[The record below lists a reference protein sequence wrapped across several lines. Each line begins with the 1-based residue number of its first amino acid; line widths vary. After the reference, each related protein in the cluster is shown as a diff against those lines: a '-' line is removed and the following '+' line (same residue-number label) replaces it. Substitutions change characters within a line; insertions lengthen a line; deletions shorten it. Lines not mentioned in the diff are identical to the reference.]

1 VRLPVSSL
9 QHAHAPRAHA
19 GTQARAQARA
29 RTFSLSLSLS
39 LSLSISFSLASPRS
53 PPPFPPTHPS
63 LVVVGA
69 ELQAECLS
77 VSGAL
82 TDLVA
87 LLPVDADVDGPGPA
101 STGPGGAPREPVSP
115 GCAPRRAAECLRSL
129 TTDSPAGRE
138 AAVAAGAV
146 PHLLGLLRPWTTAEP
161 PAVDDDD
168 SAPPTPPPEPAD
180 GGGVAADAPGSR
192 GGAGRRARGARGAPD
207 PAAAAAAAHA
217 ATPADAAA
225 ADRRAR
231 SDRRRARAGTRSGA
245 PSPDP
250 SAPPANDAPDPVPE
264 DGARLRWC
272 PPRPGQ
278 GTDSLPPPV
287 AGEAPLPLAGRPDAD
302 WAERW
307 PGLAPPPAVSGTD
320 EDEAERNRDRDQTTT
335 PLGRNHPIAL
345 AALAAL
351 GLPPPP
357 PPPPA
362 RLLFP
367 TAPPP
372 PAHPRAMRAAVAGL
386 RSLSFRCA
394 PAKRALLRHG
404 AIDVLARLMGHPH
417 AALRHEA
424 LGCLGNLAHSSPEA
438 KAAVLEH
445 PSLAA
450 SLVRAL
456 GPGRGA
462 EPGDAWWGW
471 GGWGSGAGRALGS
484 GVVGGVHAERLF
496 AGLDNGGTGAGSR
509 DPLRALPDPDDAAD
523 DGPGDGDRSAPSA
536 AAQRAAEDDARREA
550 ALLLGQLA
558 TDRPARLRLAAL
570 GAAPALVSALDP
582 ARPPAV
588 REMGAFALGRLAI
601 DADAGA
607 GALEWGCARP
617 LLRLL
622 TCPAPPGQP
631 GHEPGQSIRA
641 PALGARHVA
650 AFALYGVAEG
660 AEAASR
666 MTLEG
671 TGARLGWLLAGPR
684 GGGWGPEAAYVA
696 PLVVVDPPGREPAAV
711 DADGRAVAPGP
722 PPAAPQPGPARRQQ
736 LHSGP
741 TAERSRRPARLLY
754 PALPSTAR
762 ERRCGASRRGSRPP
776 WLGRAVARP
785 SPRSLTGGAAG
796 LGRRGPPRPPGRRRW
811 RRLGGKGNRARWT
824 PCSSAGRTD
833 PSLRGSR
840 CRRRPSR
847 RPCRRPRPSGPPQL
861 WPCTPRPPSL

>member
-1 VRLPVSSL
+1 MRLPVSSL

-307 PGLAPPPAVSGTD
+307 PGLAPPP
-320 EDEAERNRDRDQTTT
+320 RRLRHRRRR
-335 PLGRNHPIAL
+335 GREEQGPRPDDDA
-345 AALAAL
+345 
-351 GLPPPP
+351 
-357 PPPPA
+357 
-362 RLLFP
+362 
-367 TAPPP
+367 
-372 PAHPRAMRAAVAGL
+372 PRAQ
-386 RSLSFRCA
+386 
-394 PAKRALLRHG
+394 P
-404 AIDVLARLMGHPH
+404 PH
-417 AALRHEA
+417 
-424 LGCLGNLAHSSPEA
+424 
-438 KAAVLEH
+438 
-445 PSLAA
+445 
-450 SLVRAL
+450 
-456 GPGRGA
+456 
-462 EPGDAWWGW
+462 
-471 GGWGSGAGRALGS
+471 
-484 GVVGGVHAERLF
+484 
-496 AGLDNGGTGAGSR
+496 
-509 DPLRALPDPDDAAD
+509 
-523 DGPGDGDRSAPSA
+523 
-536 AAQRAAEDDARREA
+536 
-550 ALLLGQLA
+550 
-558 TDRPARLRLAAL
+558 RPR
-570 GAAPALVSALDP
+570 
-582 ARPPAV
+582 
-588 REMGAFALGRLAI
+588 
-601 DADAGA
+601 
-607 GALEWGCARP
+607 
-617 LLRLL
+617 
-622 TCPAPPGQP
+622 
-631 GHEPGQSIRA
+631 
-641 PALGARHVA
+641 
-650 AFALYGVAEG
+650 
-660 AEAASR
+660 
-666 MTLEG
+666 
-671 TGARLGWLLAGPR
+671 GPR
-684 GGGWGPEAAYVA
+684 GPRPAPAPTPTSGP
-696 PLVVVDPPGREPAAV
+696 PPVPHGPT
-711 DADGRAVAPGP
+711 APGP
-722 PPAAPQPGPARRQQ
+722 PAGHARRRRGTSVPLVSLRPRQAGAAQ
-736 LHSGP
+736 ARRHRRAGPPHGSPPCRPAPRGPWMSGQSGP
-741 TAERSRRPARLLY
+741 LQSR
-754 PALPSTAR
+754 
-762 ERRCGASRRGSRPP
+762 GQG
-776 WLGRAVARP
+776 
-785 SPRSLTGGAAG
+785 GGARAPLAG
-796 LGRRGPPRPPGRRRW
+796 GVSRESAGTGEGRR
-811 RRLGGKGNRARWT
+811 
-824 PCSSAGRTD
+824 AG
-833 PSLRGSR
+833 
-840 CRRRPSR
+840 
-847 RPCRRPRPSGPPQL
+847 
-861 WPCTPRPPSL
+861 